1 MTLHQLLIILRAR
14 WGVILLTLLVTVSTA
29 VGLSLWLPKQYT
41 ATTTVVID
49 MRQPDSV
56 TGAMLQS
63 AVGSSYMSTQVDIIN
78 SDRVALAVV
87 KRLGMLDSP
96 LVRQQWM
103 EATEGNGQLADWLTT
118 LLKKKLEVRPSASR
132 DSNVI
137 AINYTATEPEFA
149 AAVANAFA
157 QEYIDLNL
165 ELRVSPARQ
174 FAAFFEEQTQ
184 AARDRLEA
192 AQNALSA
199 YQQANGITSVD
210 ERLDF
215 EVAKLNETSSQL
227 TALQGQTTDSQS
239 KRDSGKSD
247 TLAEVMQNPLINS
260 LKADITRL
268 EAKLKESSVN
278 LGVNH
283 PQTQRTMA
291 ELATLRSELES
302 ETRKVTSA
310 IETTY
315 QVSKQREAQLK
326 GALAAQKARVLALN
340 KQRDELNV
348 LKRDI
353 ETAQQAF
360 QLVSQRASQTGIES
374 RSDQTNIAVL
384 TPAVT
389 PATHS
394 SPRLV
399 LNTAAGVVL
408 GLMLGVGLALALELA
423 NRRVRSVEDL
433 AEALGVP
440 VLGTISKTGVR
451 A

>member
-1 MTLHQLLIILRAR
+1 MTLHQLLTILRAR

-41 ATTTVVID
+41 ATTSVVID

-63 AVGSSYMSTQVDIIN
+63 AVGTSYMSTQVDIIN

-137 AINYTATEPEFA
+137 SINYTATEPEFA

-157 QEYIDLNL
+157 REYIDLNL

-283 PQTQRTMA
+283 PQTQRTLA

-408 GLMLGVGLALALELA
+408 GLMLGVGLALVLELA

>member
-41 ATTTVVID
+41 ATTSVVID

-63 AVGSSYMSTQVDIIN
+63 AVGTSYMSTQVDIIN

-137 AINYTATEPEFA
+137 SINYTATEPEFA

-157 QEYIDLNL
+157 REYIDLNL

-174 FAAFFEEQTQ
+174 FAAFFQEQTQ

-283 PQTQRTMA
+283 PQTQRTLA

-326 GALAAQKARVLALN
+326 SALAAQKARVLALN

-399 LNTAAGVVL
+399 LNTAAGIVL